1 MFQIDIPH
9 SSFDYRASAWAGYGL
24 NIVLHEDIYNDHL
37 EVKNYSF
44 NTDYVKCVC
53 NDIQEQIITQC
64 FFDVYNGVR
73 LISGENRFKQYP
85 NNVDSLPMSEFLEVD
100 KKVSNIKFP
109 NIEEYHLKEVHY
121 KYLDLVFKSK
131 LNMDMMSLLNRVANS
146 DGKSLI
152 NQYKIYDSCNT
163 FRKRLKKESIE
174 ADKLANILKKFKV
187 YNNFS
192 NNFNTSG
199 IIGRHGNK
207 SGNSSVKIDV
217 LQSFVTDTIQLV
229 KLVFDTQ
236 IKNQIVYDYLDFNK

>member
-9 SSFDYRASAWAGYGL
+9 SSFDYRGSAWSGYGL
-24 NIVLHEDIYNDHL
+24 NIVLHEDVYNDHL

-44 NTDYVKCVC
+44 NTDYVKYVC
-53 NDIQEQIITQC
+53 NDIQEQIITQY

-73 LISGENRFKQYP
+73 LISGEVRFKQYP
-85 NNVDSLPMSEFLEVD
+85 NNVDSLSMFEFLKVD
-100 KKVSNIKFP
+100 KKVSNLKFP
-109 NIEEYHLKEVHY
+109 NIEERHLKEVHY

-163 FRKRLKKESIE
+163 FKNNLKKEFIY
-174 ADKLANILKKFKV
+174 ADKLADNLKKFKV

-207 SGNSSVKIDV
+207 IGISSVKIDD
-217 LQSFVTDTIQLV
+217 LQCFVADTIELV
-229 KLVFDTQ
+229 KLVFDIQ
-236 IKNQIVYDYLDFNK
+236 INNQIVYDYLDFNK